1 MILSLESKT
10 LNGIEKQICGI
21 VKAMDNT
28 FSYSYMKI
36 NIGPFD
42 YFYIKIAMF
51 ITTRIC
57 IMYLEIVDLS
67 MI

>member
-10 LNGIEKQICGI
+10 LNGIEKQIRSM
-21 VKAMDNT
+21 VKAMDHT

-36 NIGPFD
+36 NIGPF

-57 IMYLEIVDLS
+57 LMYLEIVDLS

>member
-10 LNGIEKQICGI
+10 LNGIEKQICGM

-36 NIGPFD
+36 NIGPF
-42 YFYIKIAMF
+42 YIKIAMF
-51 ITTRIC
+51 ITTSIC
-57 IMYLEIVDLS
+57 LMYLEIVDLS

>member
-10 LNGIEKQICGI
+10 LNVIEKQIRGM
-21 VKAMDNT
+21 VKAIDNT

-36 NIGPFD
+36 NVGPF
-42 YFYIKIAMF
+42 YFYRKIDMF

-57 IMYLEIVDLS
+57 LMYLEHVDLS